1 MMLPC
6 RGVVR
11 SCRTV
16 ESSNGYVMCICL
28 IVFPFVSARPVRSTR
43 RAGFCSR
50 SAESSSRVK
59 LWPQVC
65 FFMWSMVM
73 LVCFMEECDLYDF
86 CLSFLLLRLID

>member
-1 MMLPC
+1 MLAF

-50 SAESSSRVK
+50 SAASSSRVK
-59 LWPQVC
+59 LWPQAC
-65 FFMWSMVM
+65 FLCGRWLCLCALCTSVIYMIFVYH
-73 LVCFMEECDLYDF
+73 FF
-86 CLSFLLLRLID
+86 C